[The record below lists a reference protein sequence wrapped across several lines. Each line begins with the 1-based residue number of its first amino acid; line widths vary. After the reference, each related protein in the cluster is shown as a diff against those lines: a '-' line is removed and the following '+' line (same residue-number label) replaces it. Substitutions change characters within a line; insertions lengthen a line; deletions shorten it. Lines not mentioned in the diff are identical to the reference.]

1 MLKFFIMKKTDICC
15 PKCSNT
21 NIKKNGKDK
30 CGTQRYFCHDCKK
43 TFILECDKK
52 RHWYTSKEKA
62 FISMLLNL
70 IEPVNEENLDIHKIV
85 NNIDE
90 SKLYVNMTSFEH
102 KVVNEKELQCFQPKI
117 LICKDDT
124 DIKIY
129 HFDVRQPMRNPR
141 REILL
146 IDDNKN
152 SKRYGD

>member
-1 MLKFFIMKKTDICC
+1 M
-15 PKCSNT
+15 
-21 NIKKNGKDK
+21 G
-30 CGTQRYFCHDCKK
+30 YH
-43 TFILECDKK
+43 
-52 RHWYTSKEKA
+52 KA
-62 FISMLLNL
+62 CFLHGFHRFHKAIPLHM
-70 IEPVNEENLDIHKIV
+70 PVNEENLDIHKIV

-90 SKLYVNMTSFEH
+90 SKLYVNMASFEH